1 MNYKYFSSTKD
12 LKIMSAAALILS
24 TAAAAAG
31 AIGSA
36 VNRKNARD
44 RALNYLNS
52 EYYRDPLSTIGNRA
66 ILKSFDERMKDQ
78 QEAMNNRA
86 TAGGATMENRLAMK
100 KSSNEVT
107 SGLYSKLLQGEDARR
122 QAIQNQ
128 RESVIQ
134 NGYLQAAQD
143 WQSWGAAA
151 SQAAMQWGNSQ
162 LLNTGGAQPA
172 FDPDEYIRRNN
183 LKTYTV

>member
-1 MNYKYFSSTKD
+1 MAST
-12 LKIMSAAALILS
+12 AALIASVAL
-24 TAAAAAG
+24 AAGG

-36 VNRKNARD
+36 VNRKNAKDTAMR
-44 RALNYLNS
+44 YLSS
-52 EYYRDPLSTIGNRA
+52 EYYRDPLSTVGNRA
-66 ILKSFDERMKDQ
+66 LLKSFDERMKDQ

-86 TAGGATMENRLAMK
+86 TAGGATVENRLAMK

-162 LLNTGGAQPA
+162 LLSSGGAQPA